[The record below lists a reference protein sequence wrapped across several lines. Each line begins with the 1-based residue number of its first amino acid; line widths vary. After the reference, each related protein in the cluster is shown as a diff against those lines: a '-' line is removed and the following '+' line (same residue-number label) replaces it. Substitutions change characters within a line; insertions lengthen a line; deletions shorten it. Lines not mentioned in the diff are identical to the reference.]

1 MNLFI
6 ITESIKFIQHIKKDL
21 TLISVIMAD
30 NFVFL
35 YPISKS
41 SNNIPLIPFLKKLKT
56 SKLTR

>member
-41 SNNIPLIPFLKKLKT
+41 SNDIPLIPFLKKLKT